1 MSTATHTAPGG
12 QAMTRRLRGIAHV
25 VLAVVAATGAALS
38 YKSLYL
44 AAADV
49 FDHSVLA
56 YGFPLLVDALVLG
69 ASLQYVAGARTRSAG
84 RHGWRATAHAGI
96 AGTLLLNAL
105 AADTPAEVPWHIVA
119 PAVWAVLVELYAR
132 TAAGQWKAERP
143 DTDTIPIR
151 LWLTAPIESARTWL
165 CQARLTAAVAA
176 RFDTGRHTGAVEAL
190 RLTLHGRSGRR
201 VRRVLR
207 RQLRAGSLTP
217 DAVLAACGWT
227 QPGPVTRL
235 DPTTVLRTALTSVA
249 PSDDPPVT
257 GMTPG
262 SGPIPNPGVIPGHG
276 PRPSLTS
283 LGHVPVSGCSGDP
296 AGDLTATGDLLF
308 VPASPAPIPDDLS
321 SGAVA
326 PGGVTGRPRRPRTGS
341 SSDRVAWA
349 MGQPGV
355 ASVGAIRERW
365 GVSES
370 TAKRVR
376 REALAL
382 THESGDRGHDP
393 QEVTTPEQ

>member
-165 CQARLTAAVAA
+165 RQARLTAAVAA
-176 RFDTGRHTGAVEAL
+176 RFDTGRHAGAVEAL

-201 VRRVLR
+201 VRRVLQ

-235 DPTTVLRTALTSVA
+235 DPTTVLRTALTSVT
-249 PSDDPPVT
+249 PSDDPPAT

-262 SGPIPNPGVIPGHG
+262 ARPVPSPGAAPGHD
-276 PRPSLTS
+276 PRPSLALYGLAAS
-283 LGHVPVSGCSGDP
+283 PGCSGDP
-296 AGDLTATGDLLF
+296 TREPIPTGDLLIA
-308 VPASPAPIPDDLS
+308 PASPAQTPDAPS
-321 SGAVA
+321 SGTEAHSGPV
-326 PGGVTGRPRRPRTGS
+326 GRPRRPRTGS
-341 SSDRVAWA
+341 SPDRVAWA
-349 MGQPGV
+349 MGHPGV

-382 THESGDRGHDP
+382 INESGDRGHDP
-393 QEVTTPEQ
+393 QEVTTPKQ